1 MNCRKKRRSKVKL
14 YNRLFYSR
22 HFYYL
27 VSLFLIGS
35 MKKYFLSFLTVVAL
49 AAAGQTNGKMDF
61 ESYNPPSTL
70 VVPEHKVAKAKF
82 PFIDV
87 HNHQFGMPDM
97 DLGTLIKEMDRLNM
111 KVMVNLSGQSGDL
124 IRKSVAN
131 IREHYPKRF
140 IVFANVDF
148 KRVGEEGW
156 GEKAA
161 KQLEEDVKNGANGLK
176 IYKSLGFSVNDI
188 NGKRVTVDDARLD
201 PVWKK
206 AGELKIP
213 VLIHTADPKSFW
225 DPMDANNERWLELAT
240 HPNRKRDAD
249 NPASWET
256 LIEEQHRLFK
266 KHRNTTFI
274 AAHFGWYPNDLQ
286 QLGKLLDDM
295 PNVAVEFGAVIAELG
310 RQPRAA
316 KQFFTKYQDRILFGK
331 DSWVPEE
338 YATYFRVL
346 ETEDEY
352 FPYHKKYHA
361 FWAMYGMGLPDEI
374 LKKIYYR
381 NALRIIPNLD
391 KTLFPE

>member
-1 MNCRKKRRSKVKL
+1 
-14 YNRLFYSR
+14 
-22 HFYYL
+22 
-27 VSLFLIGS
+27 
-35 MKKYFLSFLTVVAL
+35 MKQYFLSYFTLVTLTAY
-49 AAAGQTNGKMDF
+49 GQTNGKMDF
-61 ESYNPPSTL
+61 EIYNPPSTL
-70 VVPEHKVAKAKF
+70 VVPEHKVTMAKF

-87 HNHQFGMPDM
+87 HNHQFSMPDM
-97 DLGTLIKEMDRLNM
+97 DLGVLIKEMDKLNM
-111 KVMVNLSGQSGDL
+111 KVMVNLSGQSGES
-124 IRKSVAN
+124 IKKSIAN
-131 IREHYPKRF
+131 IREHFPKRF

-148 KRVGEEGW
+148 KRVGEAGW
-156 GEKAA
+156 GEQAA

-176 IYKSLGFSVNDI
+176 IYKSLGFSAMDI
-188 NGKRVTVDDARLD
+188 NGKRITVDDPRLD

-225 DPMDANNERWLELAT
+225 DPLDANNERWLELST
-240 HPNRKRDAD
+240 HPNRKRDAS
-249 NPASWET
+249 NPVPWDT
-256 LIEEQHRLFK
+256 LIEEQHRLFR

-286 QLGKLLDDM
+286 KLAQLLDEL
-295 PNVAVEFGAVIAELG
+295 PNVLVEFGAVIAELG

-316 KQFFTKYQDRILFGK
+316 KVFFTKYQDRILFGK

-361 FWAMYGMGLPDEI
+361 FWAMYGMGLPDDI
-374 LKKIYYR
+374 LK
-381 NALRIIPNLD
+381 
-391 KTLFPE
+391 